1 MDLIDSKIKKYM
13 RKAYFNR
20 RILPETGADA
30 MRQIRSIDKEFSP
43 IEFPKQ
49 FEGTTGKRIFDL
61 PEIPYR
67 AAEATNPILLFRGE
81 FPTDEKGVY
90 ITDIAILAASEN
102 RLTEGVDYILSGS
115 KERPTAVE
123 LVNASVGAWLDKD
136 GNYKDINFCFW
147 GLGSVLTAKDFENF
161 HAENFTADKAEVT
174 QLAAEEFTA
183 DKANFAGM
191 ILVEKDRCEVRDTTE
206 IGVIKMWGGVDLPKS
221 LDGETSNYLWCRGQD
236 ISKADYPALFAAWGI
251 TASMIK
257 LPNFI
262 GRVPIGAGTVGK
274 DENEESPTFM
284 LRNKYGEWKHKI
296 TIDEM
301 PKHSHGMPLGRKD
314 GDASYKTASF
324 LTPETNW
331 KERDTT
337 SAGGDKAMSLIP
349 ASIAVNFIVR
359 YR

>member
-1 MDLIDSKIKKYM
+1 MDLIGSKIKKYM

-49 FEGTTGKRIFDL
+49 FEGTMGKRIFDL

-123 LVNASVGAWLDKD
+123 LVNTSAGAWLDKD

-147 GLGSVLTAKDFENF
+147 GLGSVLSAKDFENF
-161 HAENFTADKAEVT
+161 HAENFTADKAEIT

-183 DKANFAGM
+183 DKANLAGM
-191 ILVEKDRCEVRDTTE
+191 ISVEKDRCEVRDTTE
-206 IGVIKMWGGVDLPKS
+206 VGVIKMWGGVDLPKS
-221 LDGETSNYLWCRGQD
+221 LDGKTSNYIWCRGQS
-236 ISKADYPALFAAWGI
+236 ITKKDYPALFAAWGI
-251 TASMIK
+251 TASTLT
-257 LPNFI
+257 LPDFT
-262 GRVPIGAGTVGK
+262 GRVPIGAGTIKNEVE
-274 DENEESPTFM
+274 ENQIFT

-301 PKHSHGMPLGRKD
+301 PKHSHDIKFGRKD
-314 GDASYKTASF
+314 LYVDGNGSSF
-324 LTPETNW
+324 V
-331 KERDTT
+331 TT
-337 SAGGDKAMSLIP
+337 GTSGLDRGSEAVGGDKPMSLTP
-349 ASIAVNFIVR
+349 ASVAINFIVR